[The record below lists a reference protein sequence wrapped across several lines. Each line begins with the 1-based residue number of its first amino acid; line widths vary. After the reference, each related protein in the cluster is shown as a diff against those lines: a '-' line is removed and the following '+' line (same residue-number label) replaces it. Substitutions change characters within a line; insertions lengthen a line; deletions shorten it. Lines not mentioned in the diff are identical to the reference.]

1 MRTETIGII
10 GGTGWLGGALA
21 KALLDS
27 GFVAPAQLF
36 VSNRSGEHPLAAT
49 GAHVLADNQAL
60 IDACEVVILA
70 VRPEQFGA
78 LAVNASSK
86 WVVSLMAGVSAQ
98 TITDAMGECT
108 VVRAMANAAVEIRQS
123 FTPWY
128 CASALDQG
136 EHDLLQGLF
145 ECVGTASRVPTED
158 CIDYL
163 SALSG
168 TGPAFPALLMTA
180 LTHQAVA
187 AGVPPDVARQA
198 AHGVVVNASQ
208 LLTVHDPQAMIDS
221 LVGYR
226 GVTAAALQ
234 SLVGADFEVM
244 VGQAV
249 QAGAE
254 VARRGM

>member
-21 KALLDS
+21 KALLDT
-27 GFVAPAQLF
+27 GFVAPDQLF
-36 VSNRSGEHPLAAT
+36 VSNRSGQHPLAAT
-49 GAHVLADNQAL
+49 GAHVMADNQGL
-60 IDACEVVILA
+60 IDACDVVILA
-70 VRPEQFGA
+70 VRPEQFAA
-78 LAVNASSK
+78 LSVNASGK

-98 TITDAMGECT
+98 AIADAMGKCT

-128 CASALDQG
+128 CASELDQVK
-136 EHDLLQGLF
+136 HDLLQGLF
-145 ECVGTASRVPTED
+145 ECVGAASRVPTED
-158 CIDYL
+158 CVDYL

-180 LTHQAVA
+180 LTRQAVA

-198 AHGVVVNASQ
+198 ARGVVVNASQ
-208 LLTVHDPQAMIDS
+208 MLAQHDPQAMIDS

-226 GVTAAALQ
+226 GVTAAALN
-234 SLVGADFEVM
+234 SLVQADFEVM
-244 VGQAV
+244 IGRAV